1 VAVPEDWGEQGF
13 DFFHDS
19 YGSLVFSLIA
29 VFILGWGYTK
39 LIDRELAGRGLAA
52 GSSGSPS
59 SPETLV

>member
-1 VAVPEDWGEQGF
+1 
-13 DFFHDS
+13 
-19 YGSLVFSLIA
+19 VFSLIA